1 MQFLLLGVHSYS
13 HYLRVDIPMKEIVFE
28 NESKPRNHI
37 SGGGG
42 GKKGASESPRFPY
55 HVLPP
60 PVVLCPFAS
69 RLPPFIVLLCLQVNQ
84 EDQKPGFNFQTVPK
98 LDILV
103 HFLAFVLVGDHWF
116 PMKVTTGQFS

>member
-1 MQFLLLGVHSYS
+1 MELQVLHGGQLVKCALIFTVGGDRGVRVS
-13 HYLRVDIPMKEIVFE
+13 H
-28 NESKPRNHI
+28 
-37 SGGGG
+37 
-42 GKKGASESPRFPY
+42 FPY

-98 LDILV
+98 LNIIV
-103 HFLAFVLVGDHWF
+103 HLLAFVLAGGPLGPDE
-116 PMKVTTGQFS
+116 SYYSS